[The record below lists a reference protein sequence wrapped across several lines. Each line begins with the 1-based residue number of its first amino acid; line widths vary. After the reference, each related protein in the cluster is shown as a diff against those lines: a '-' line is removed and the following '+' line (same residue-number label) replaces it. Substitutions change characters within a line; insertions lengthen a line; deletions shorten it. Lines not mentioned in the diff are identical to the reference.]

1 MQDIS
6 NLALASVTGGTASS
20 TTRSPSQTGTLGPTG
35 PASPSAGISDGLQT
49 SLNSIAGSIKDLSHR
64 TNNGLFS
71 GSNMMM
77 FGMAMAMRNR
87 SEVTVNYNS
96 GGGSGHGGFSFR
108 GRW

>member
-1 MQDIS
+1 MQHIS
-6 NLALASVTGGTASS
+6 ILDLETVTGGTVTATSSSPGPIGPIGPTSAASS
-20 TTRSPSQTGTLGPTG
+20 SS
-35 PASPSAGISDGLQT
+35 SGISDGLRT

-64 TNNGLFS
+64 DNNGSFS
-71 GSNMMM
+71 GSNLLM

-96 GGGSGHGGFSFR
+96 GGGGHGGFSFR

>member
-6 NLALASVTGGTASS
+6 ILDLESVTGGTATS
-20 TTRSPSQTGTLGPTG
+20 TRGSPAQLGAIGPTSA
-35 PASPSAGISDGLQT
+35 ASASTGISDGLQT

-64 TNNGLFS
+64 NNNGLFS
-71 GSNMMM
+71 GSNLMM

-96 GGGSGHGGFSFR
+96 GGGGGHGGFSFR

>member
-1 MQDIS
+1 MQHIS
-6 NLALASVTGGTASS
+6 ILDLETVTGGTVNATSS
-20 TTRSPSQTGTLGPTG
+20 SPGPIGPIGPT
-35 PASPSAGISDGLQT
+35 SSSSGISDGLRT

-64 TNNGLFS
+64 DSNGLFS
-71 GSNMMM
+71 GSNLLM

-96 GGGSGHGGFSFR
+96 GGGGHGGFSFR

>member
-6 NLALASVTGGTASS
+6 NLDLESVTGGTATAIKDTPVGFG
-20 TTRSPSQTGTLGPTG
+20 TTGPTTT
-35 PASPSAGISDGLQT
+35 ATPSTGLSDGLQT

-64 TNNGLFS
+64 GNNGLFS
-71 GSNMMM
+71 GSNLMM

-96 GGGSGHGGFSFR
+96 GGGGGHGGFSFR